1 MDVGVRELRQNL
13 SVYLER
19 IKLGETLRITER
31 GQPVALLTPLNGEM
45 SRLDA
50 LIAAGRARP
59 ATGGGW
65 GDVEPYDASRRPGGA
80 GRRRPTSSF
89 ADREDASLSSRAPWR
104 MPTRRR

>member
-59 ATGGGW
+59 ATGRL
-65 GDVEPYDASRRPGGA
+65 GDVEPYELPDVPGRSRTPATDELLR
-80 GRRRPTSSF
+80 
-89 ADREDASLSSRAPWR
+89 DREDRL
-104 MPTRRR
+104 